1 MRNGRDQLFG
11 LGLGVGIV
19 LGLFLG
25 SIVVARLGNEAAEAI
40 KSVTDRVLRRGER
53 VRFEA
58 LLQ

>member
-11 LGLGVGIV
+11 FGLGLGIV

-25 SIVVARLGNEAAEAI
+25 SIVVARLGNEAAQALR
-40 KSVTDRVLRRGER
+40 SVADRLLRRTER

>member
-25 SIVVARLGNEAAEAI
+25 SIMVARLGNGAAEAI
-40 KSVTDRVLRRGER
+40 KSVTDRLLRRGER